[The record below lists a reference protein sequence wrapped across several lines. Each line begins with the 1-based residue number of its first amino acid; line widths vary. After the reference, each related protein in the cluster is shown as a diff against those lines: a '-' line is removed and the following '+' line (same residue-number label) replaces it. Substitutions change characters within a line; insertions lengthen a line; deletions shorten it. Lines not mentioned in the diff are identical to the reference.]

1 VYIYRAVDGLGQ
13 TAGFLLSDKRDAE
26 AAKRTFRK
34 ALGQPHRVNPRN
46 ITVDKN
52 PTCPCAVEQ
61 MKEDGELWRRSRL
74 GQVKLL
80 NSIVGQDHRRVKRPA
95 DGGLARRFPHCST
108 NTGRLGGDGNGEDG
122 ATLED

>member
-1 VYIYRAVDGLGQ
+1 MYIYRAVDGLGQ
-13 TAGFLLSDKRDAE
+13 TTDFLLSDKRDAE

-61 MKEDGELWRRSRL
+61 MKEAGELWRRSRL
-74 GQVKLL
+74 GSAV
-80 NSIVGQDHRRVKRPA
+80 
-95 DGGLARRFPHCST
+95 ST
-108 NTGRLGGDGNGEDG
+108 LRDEHWQAGW
-122 ATLED
+122 